1 MNINLIFDILQNI
14 SIVIVSFVAIYG
26 INSWR
31 TEMVWKRKYELAEEV
46 LSLFYEARE
55 SIEII
60 RSPYG
65 HTGEGKTRKRKEKET
80 EEQSEILDRAYV
92 IYERYEKVKTPFT
105 KLKSLK
111 YRFMAIFGE
120 DKGLPFDN
128 LSKLLDK
135 LFFAS
140 YKLEKYWND
149 QGRKKFT
156 DEQFQK
162 HVDKM
167 EKFEEII
174 WSDYGEPDLISE
186 EINKVVENIETICK
200 TIIQKK

>member
-1 MNINLIFDILQNI
+1 MPINLIFEILQNI
-14 SIVIVSFVAIYG
+14 SIVIASFVAIYG

-46 LSLFYEARE
+46 LSLFYEARD

-65 HTGEGKTRKRKEKET
+65 NTGEGKTRKRKENET

-92 IYERYEKVKTPFT
+92 IYERYEKVKTTFT

-111 YRFMAIFGE
+111 YRFMAIFGQ

-128 LSKLLDK
+128 LTKILTK

-140 YKLEKYWND
+140 YKLETYWND
-149 QGRKKFT
+149 QVRRKLT

-162 HVDKM
+162 HIDKI
-167 EKFEEII
+167 EKFKETI
-174 WSDYGEPDLISE
+174 WSGYGEPDQIND
-186 EINKVVENIETICK
+186 EINKIVDNIEKICK
-200 TIIQKK
+200 TIIEKK